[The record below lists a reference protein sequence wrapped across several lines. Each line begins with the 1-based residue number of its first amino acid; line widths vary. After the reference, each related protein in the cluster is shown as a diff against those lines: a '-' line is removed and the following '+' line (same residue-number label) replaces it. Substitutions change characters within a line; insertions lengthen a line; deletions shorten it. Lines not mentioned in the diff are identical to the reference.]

1 MRTHEVILAGEADME
16 TQQDLIREIVFQ
28 IRRLMQ
34 AGELYT
40 KELGKKYQVS
50 VPQLL
55 CLVAL
60 HENGPL
66 PPSRIARM
74 IMVKSSTVTGV
85 IDRLEQ
91 KALVTRSRTSKDRRV
106 VTISLTETGE
116 RLAQNAPSPITE
128 KIMEGLKRLNGSDL
142 QQIVQGLKSLT
153 ALLDAEDLDGKG
165 IVAETVWSNKPEG
178 T

>member
-1 MRTHEVILAGEADME
+1 ME
-16 TQQDLIREIVFQ
+16 TQQDLIREIIFQ

-34 AGELYT
+34 AGEMYT
-40 KELGKKYQVS
+40 KQLGKKHQIS

-55 CLVAL
+55 CLLAV

-66 PPSRIARM
+66 APSRIAKM
-74 IMVKSSTVTGV
+74 IMVKSSTVTGI

-91 KALVTRSRTSKDRRV
+91 KGLVERSRTSKDRRV

-128 KIMEGLKRLNGSDL
+128 KIMEGLKRLTGSDL

-153 ALLDAEDLDGKG
+153 ALLDAEDLGGKG
-165 IVAETVWSNKPEG
+165 IAAESIWSNKLEEE
-178 T
+178 